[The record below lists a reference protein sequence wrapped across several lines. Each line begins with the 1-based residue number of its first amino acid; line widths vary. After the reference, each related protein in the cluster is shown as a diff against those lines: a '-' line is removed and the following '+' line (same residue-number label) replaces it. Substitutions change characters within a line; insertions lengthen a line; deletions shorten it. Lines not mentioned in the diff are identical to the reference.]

1 MTSMHNPCIPEAGK
15 ASETPKALALQGP
28 PGIRALWELAGKSKP
43 GMLQA
48 ASVLFVAAVFATAAS
63 WVMGSGIDAMVSR
76 QWEDA
81 LVNCLV
87 FLAFEALAVALQY
100 LGRRRLAVVTTE
112 VALDARMALIGKQAA
127 LPMSYFDQQPI
138 GRILTRL
145 TNDVEGIEGFFGG
158 TLARMLIAVIQMIT
172 VFAGLLLVDLRFGGI
187 TILAALPAL
196 VLVFTLNAPVR
207 HWLRIFKR
215 RSAHVNSLFAE
226 LVSGIAVLRTYGLH
240 DWAHGR
246 LSSAVR
252 DQFNAGMKVLH
263 WNSIVRPAAVFFSAV
278 PMGWVIFGGGSQVAA
293 GSMTIG
299 TLAVFLRLAER
310 YGTPVRTITQEI
322 QVIQEALSSGERVHE
337 MLSVGNVEPASIS
350 NSDHEDDPS
359 CENPEGH
366 HVKLRAGING
376 AVSFREVHLSYGSGK
391 PVLKNISFDVRPGE
405 RLGIVGRTGSGKT
418 SLVSL
423 IPGLYEPE
431 SGQVVIDGVPLAQW
445 DKEYLRRQISFSTQD
460 AILFRGTLRENLLG
474 FPFPNTGTGGDF
486 EEWKGVNSACQESGL
501 ADLMRVDRSGRFRLG
516 LDSIVLADGENFS
529 SGEKQIIALTR
540 ALVTRPRILI
550 LDEATASVDR
560 KLEDQAMESI
570 RRLLVDCTCFI
581 IAHKY
586 QTLAA
591 CDRILVIDAGRIV
604 ADMPSGSEN
613 EIRQRL
619 QAIRE
624 PASELI

>member
-1 MTSMHNPCIPEAGK
+1 MTSMHNPCIPEAPKG
-15 ASETPKALALQGP
+15 SEATKTPALQGP
-28 PGIRALWELAGKSKP
+28 PGLRALWELAGKSRA

-100 LGRRRLAVVTTE
+100 LGRRRLVVVTTQ
-112 VALDARMALIGKQAA
+112 VALDARLALIGKQAA
-127 LPMSYFDQQPI
+127 LPMTYFDQQPV

-172 VFAGLLLVDLRFGGI
+172 VFGGLLLVDLRFGGI
-187 TILAALPAL
+187 TILTAVPAL

-215 RSAHVNSLFAE
+215 QSAHVNSLFAE

-246 LSSAVR
+246 LSSAAR
-252 DQFNAGMKVLH
+252 DQFKAGMKVLH
-263 WNSIVRPAAVFFSAV
+263 WNSIVRPAAVFLSSV

-299 TLAVFLRLAER
+299 TLAIFLRLAER

-337 MLSVGNVEPASIS
+337 MLSV
-350 NSDHEDDPS
+350 
-359 CENPEGH
+359 PEGQEVATLNPDPVADSSGENVGGH
-366 HVKLRAGING
+366 QVKLRAGING
-376 AVSFREVHLSYGSGK
+376 AVSFQEVHLSYGTGR

-405 RLGIVGRTGSGKT
+405 RVGIVGRTGSGKT

-431 SGQVVIDGVPLAQW
+431 SGKVVIDGVPLAQW

-474 FPFPNTGTGGDF
+474 FPFPGSDF
-486 EEWKGVNSACQESGL
+486 EDWKGVNSACQESGL
-501 ADLMRVDRSGRFRLG
+501 ADLIRFDRSGRFSLG
-516 LDSIVLADGENFS
+516 LDSVVLADGENFS

-604 ADMPSGSEN
+604 ADMPSGSEA

>member
-1 MTSMHNPCIPEAGK
+1 
-15 ASETPKALALQGP
+15 
-28 PGIRALWELAGKSKP
+28 
-43 GMLQA
+43 
-48 ASVLFVAAVFATAAS
+48 
-63 WVMGSGIDAMVSR
+63 
-76 QWEDA
+76 
-81 LVNCLV
+81 
-87 FLAFEALAVALQY
+87 
-100 LGRRRLAVVTTE
+100 
-112 VALDARMALIGKQAA
+112 
-127 LPMSYFDQQPI
+127 
-138 GRILTRL
+138 
-145 TNDVEGIEGFFGG
+145 
-158 TLARMLIAVIQMIT
+158 
-172 VFAGLLLVDLRFGGI
+172 
-187 TILAALPAL
+187 
-196 VLVFTLNAPVR
+196 
-207 HWLRIFKR
+207 
-215 RSAHVNSLFAE
+215 
-226 LVSGIAVLRTYGLH
+226 
-240 DWAHGR
+240 
-246 LSSAVR
+246 
-252 DQFNAGMKVLH
+252 MKVLH
-263 WNSIVRPAAVFFSAV
+263 WNSLVRPAAVFFSAV
-278 PMGWVIFGGGSQVAA
+278 PMGWVIFGGGTQVAA

-337 MLSVGNVEPASIS
+337 MLSVEEREPGVIS
-350 NSDHEDDPS
+350 HLYHEDDPS
-359 CENPEGH
+359 GENPEGH
-366 HVKLRAGING
+366 RVKLRAGING
-376 AVSFREVHLSYGSGK
+376 AVSFQGVHLSYGNGK

-460 AILFRGTLRENLLG
+460 AILFRGTLWENLLG
-474 FPFPNTGTGGDF
+474 FPYPGNDF
-486 EEWKGVNSACQESGL
+486 EDWKGVNSACEESGL
-501 ADLMRVDRSGRFRLG
+501 ADLMRADRSGRFRLG
-516 LDSIVLADGENFS
+516 LDSVVLADGENFS
-529 SGEKQIIALTR
+529 AGEKQIIALTR

-560 KLEDQAMESI
+560 KLEDQAMDSI
-570 RRLLVDCTCFI
+570 RRLLVDCTSFI

-604 ADMPSGSEN
+604 ADMPSGSEI